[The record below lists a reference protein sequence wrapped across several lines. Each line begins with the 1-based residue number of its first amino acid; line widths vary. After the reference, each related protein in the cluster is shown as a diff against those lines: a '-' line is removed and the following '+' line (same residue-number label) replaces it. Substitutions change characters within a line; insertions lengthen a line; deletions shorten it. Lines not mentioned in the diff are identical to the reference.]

1 MLKWDGFNEAIIGIG
16 ERCGQDDIIVYDLQ
30 KMIKVFMDAND
41 VDEEEAMD
49 YISFN
54 VLGAWIGEQTPI
66 IVTTGPEG
74 ITHEPDGQ
82 FELPMDITIEGEN
95 DDES

>member
-16 ERCGQDDIIVYDLQ
+16 ERCGQDDIIVYSLD
-30 KMIKVFMDAND
+30 KMTKVFMDAND
-41 VDEEEAMD
+41 VDEEEAME

-74 ITHEPDGQ
+74 ITDEPDGQ
-82 FELPMDITIEGEN
+82 FELEIDQPTKGIK
-95 DDES
+95 